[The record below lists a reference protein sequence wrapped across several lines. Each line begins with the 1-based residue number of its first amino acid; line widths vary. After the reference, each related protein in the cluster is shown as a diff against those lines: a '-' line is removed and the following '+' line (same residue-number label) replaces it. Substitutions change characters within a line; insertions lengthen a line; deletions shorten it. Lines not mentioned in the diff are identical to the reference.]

1 MRRIGPRV
9 GLAAVSLLASG
20 EPSGGADPAPLPAS
34 RLEWRV
40 LPPLPDPIG
49 VAGPFVGAHRGAI
62 VVAGGANFAAADAA
76 DLWDVPKK
84 YQATAAVL
92 TRDTDGAGPFTW
104 RTGFALDRPLAY
116 GASASTPAGI
126 VCAGG
131 EDGTRVFADV
141 VLLSWDPEPR
151 TLTARPLP
159 PLPAP
164 STAGGAAVVGSH
176 VYVIAGQE
184 GLGLDS
190 ATDRLWRLDLTAL
203 GAAGLAWEP
212 LPPVPGGPRAFAI
225 VAAHSGAGGLF
236 VIGGRRQQPGT
247 TDLAGVEPLADCHEF
262 SPQRFARDP
271 ATAWRRRADLP
282 APLMAGAA
290 AAFGPHELV
299 VLAAADGEHLQQSAA
314 DPEFAKR
321 HPGFPK
327 RAWAYDTVADRWT
340 SAGATPA
347 CPVTTPAVVFDG
359 GVVLVSGEL
368 RPRVRTREVWHVRER
383 GGQPGGEQGHD

>member
-9 GLAAVSLLASG
+9 GLVAVSLLASG
-20 EPSGGADPAPLPAS
+20 GPAGGDDPDS
-34 RLEWRV
+34 RSTTRLEWRL

-49 VAGPFVGAHRGAI
+49 VAGPFVGAHEGAI

-76 DLWDVPKK
+76 DLWDVPKQ
-84 YQATAAVL
+84 YHAVASVL
-92 TRDTDGAGPFTW
+92 TREAGTTDNLAW
-104 RTGFALDRPLAY
+104 RSGFRLEQPVAY

-126 VCAGG
+126 VCVGG
-131 EDGTRVFADV
+131 EDGRQAVADAFM
-141 VLLSWDPEPR
+141 LTWDSAAEK
-151 TLTARPLP
+151 LARSPLP

-164 STAGGAAVVGSH
+164 STAGGAAVVGSQ

-212 LPPVPGGPRAFAI
+212 LPPVPGGPRAFAM
-225 VAAHSGAGGLF
+225 VAAVADCLF

-262 SPQRFARDP
+262 SPERFARDP

-282 APLMAGAA
+282 TPLMAGAA
-290 AAFGPHELV
+290 AAFGPSQLV
-299 VLAAADGEHLQQSAA
+299 VLAAADGDLLKQLAA

-340 SAGATPA
+340 SAGETPA
-347 CPVTTPAVVFDG
+347 CPVTTPAVAFDG
-359 GVVLVSGEL
+359 GVVLASGEL

-383 GGQPGGEQGHD
+383 AGQPGGEQRHD

>member
-9 GLAAVSLLASG
+9 GLVAVSLLASG
-20 EPSGGADPAPLPAS
+20 GPAGGDDPDS
-34 RLEWRV
+34 RSTTRLEWRL

-49 VAGPFVGAHRGAI
+49 VAGPFVGAHEGAI

-76 DLWDVPKK
+76 DLWDVPKQ
-84 YQATAAVL
+84 YHAVASVL
-92 TRDTDGAGPFTW
+92 TREAGTTDNLAW
-104 RTGFALDRPLAY
+104 RSGFRLEQPVAY

-126 VCAGG
+126 VCVGG
-131 EDGTRVFADV
+131 EDGRQAVADAFM
-141 VLLSWDPEPR
+141 LTWDSAAEK
-151 TLTARPLP
+151 LARSPLP

-164 STAGGAAVVGSH
+164 STAGGAAVVGSQ

-212 LPPVPGGPRAFAI
+212 LPPVPGGPRAFAM
-225 VAAHSGAGGLF
+225 VAVVADRLF

-262 SPQRFARDP
+262 SPERFARDP

-282 APLMAGAA
+282 TPLMAGAA
-290 AAFGPHELV
+290 AAFGPSQLV
-299 VLAAADGEHLQQSAA
+299 VLAAADGDLLKQLAA

-340 SAGATPA
+340 SAGETPA
-347 CPVTTPAVVFDG
+347 CPVTTPAVAFDG
-359 GVVLVSGEL
+359 GVVLASGEL

-383 GGQPGGEQGHD
+383 AGQPGGEQRHD

>member
-1 MRRIGPRV
+1 M
-9 GLAAVSLLASG
+9 
-20 EPSGGADPAPLPAS
+20 
-34 RLEWRV
+34 
-40 LPPLPDPIG
+40 
-49 VAGPFVGAHRGAI
+49 
-62 VVAGGANFAAADAA
+62 
-76 DLWDVPKK
+76 
-84 YQATAAVL
+84 
-92 TRDTDGAGPFTW
+92 
-104 RTGFALDRPLAY
+104 
-116 GASASTPAGI
+116 
-126 VCAGG
+126 
-131 EDGTRVFADV
+131 
-141 VLLSWDPEPR
+141 
-151 TLTARPLP
+151 
-159 PLPAP
+159 
-164 STAGGAAVVGSH
+164 
-176 VYVIAGQE
+176 IAGQE

-212 LPPVPGGPRAFAI
+212 LPPLPGGPRAFAM
-225 VAAHSGAGGLF
+225 VAAAADRLF

-262 SPQRFARDP
+262 SPERFAQDP

-290 AAFGPHELV
+290 AAFGRSQLV
-299 VLAAADGEHLQQSAA
+299 VLAAADGELLEQLAA

-347 CPVTTPAVVFDG
+347 CPVTTPAVAFDG
-359 GVVLVSGEL
+359 GVVLASGEL

-383 GGQPGGEQGHD
+383 AGQPGGEQGHD

>member
-9 GLAAVSLLASG
+9 GLVAVSLLASG
-20 EPSGGADPAPLPAS
+20 GPAGGADPDS
-34 RLEWRV
+34 RSTTRLEWRL

-49 VAGPFVGAHRGAI
+49 VAGPFVGAHEGAI

-76 DLWDVPKK
+76 DLWDVPKQ
-84 YQATAAVL
+84 YHAVASVL
-92 TRDTDGAGPFTW
+92 TREAGTTDNLAW
-104 RTGFALDRPLAY
+104 RTGFALEQPVAY

-131 EDGTRVFADV
+131 EDGRQAVADAFM
-141 VLLSWDPEPR
+141 LTWDSDAEKLAR
-151 TLTARPLP
+151 TPLP

-164 STAGGAAVVGSH
+164 STAGGAAVVGSQ

-212 LPPVPGGPRAFAI
+212 LPPVPGGPRAFAM
-225 VAAHSGAGGLF
+225 VAAVADRLF

-262 SPQRFARDP
+262 SPQRFVQDP

-282 APLMAGAA
+282 APLMAGTA
-290 AAFGPHELV
+290 AAFGPSQLV
-299 VLAAADGEHLQQSAA
+299 VLAAADGELLEQLAA

-327 RAWAYDTVADRWT
+327 RAWAYDTGADRWT

-347 CPVTTPAVVFDG
+347 CPVTTPAVAFDG
-359 GVVLVSGEL
+359 GVVLASGEL

-383 GGQPGGEQGHD
+383 AGQPGGEQGHD

>member
-20 EPSGGADPAPLPAS
+20 GPSGGADPVPSPSS
-34 RLEWRV
+34 RLEWRL

-49 VAGPFVGAHRGAI
+49 VAGPFVGAHEGAI
-62 VVAGGANFAAADAA
+62 IVAGGANFAAADAA
-76 DLWDVPKK
+76 DLWDVPKQF
-84 YQATAAVL
+84 QAAASVL
-92 TRDTDGAGPFTW
+92 TRDAAGAGPYAW

-131 EDGTRVFADV
+131 EDGTQVFADV
-141 VLLSWDPEPR
+141 VMLGWAPEAR
-151 TLTARPLP
+151 RLTSRPLP

-164 STAGGAAVVGSH
+164 SAAGGAAVVGRH

-190 ATDRLWRLDLTAL
+190 ATDRLWRLDLTML
-203 GAAGLAWEP
+203 GAAGFAWEP
-212 LPPVPGGPRAFAI
+212 LPPVPGGPRAFAM
-225 VAAHSGAGGLF
+225 VAAAADRLF
-236 VIGGRRQQPGT
+236 VIGGRRQRPGT

-262 SPQRFARDP
+262 SPERFVRDP

-290 AAFGPHELV
+290 APFGPRHLV
-299 VLAAADGEHLQQSAA
+299 VLAAADGELLGQLAA

-321 HPGFPK
+321 HPGFPR
-327 RAWAYDTVADRWT
+327 RAWAYDTVADRWM
-340 SAGATPA
+340 SAGETPA
-347 CPVTTPAVVFDG
+347 CPVTTPAVAFDG
-359 GVVLVSGEL
+359 GVVLASGEL

-383 GGQPGGEQGHD
+383 TGQAGAEASHD

>member
-9 GLAAVSLLASG
+9 GLAVSLLASG
-20 EPSGGADPAPLPAS
+20 GPAGGADPSPLPAS
-34 RLEWRV
+34 RLEWRL

-84 YQATAAVL
+84 YQATASVL
-92 TRDTDGAGPFTW
+92 TRDADAAGPLAW
-104 RTGFALDRPLAY
+104 QTGFALDRPLAY

-141 VLLSWDPEPR
+141 VLLGWDPEPR

-164 STAGGAAVVGSH
+164 STAGGAAVVGSQ

-212 LPPVPGGPRAFAI
+212 LPPVPGGPRAFAM
-225 VAAHSGAGGLF
+225 VAAVADRLF

-247 TDLAGVEPLADCHEF
+247 TDLAGVQPLADCHEF
-262 SPQRFARDP
+262 SPQRFVQDP

-282 APLMAGAA
+282 APLMAGTA
-290 AAFGPHELV
+290 AAFGPNELV
-299 VLAAADGEHLQQSAA
+299 VLAAADGELLKQLAA

-327 RAWAYDTVADRWT
+327 RAWAYDTGADRWT
-340 SAGATPA
+340 SAGETPA
-347 CPVTTPAVVFDG
+347 CPVTTPAVAFDG
-359 GVVLVSGEL
+359 GVVLASGEL
-368 RPRVRTREVWHVRER
+368 RPRVRTREVWQVRER
-383 GGQPGGEQGHD
+383 AGHAGGEQGHD

>member
-9 GLAAVSLLASG
+9 GLAAVSLMT
-20 EPSGGADPAPLPAS
+20 SGGLAAEPGSAPPS
-34 RLEWRV
+34 RLEWRA
-40 LPPLPDPIG
+40 LPPLPDPVG
-49 VAGPFVGAHRGAI
+49 VAGPFVGVHLGAI
-62 VVAGGANFAAADAA
+62 IVAGGANFAAADAA
-76 DLWDVPKK
+76 DLWEVPKRF
-84 YQATAAVL
+84 QAAAFVL
-92 TRDTDGAGPFTW
+92 GPRPGSAGDHAW

-126 VCAGG
+126 ICAGG

-141 VLLSWDPEPR
+141 VLLGWDPDEGK
-151 TLTARPLP
+151 LVSRPLP

-164 STAGGAAVVGSH
+164 STAGGAAVVGGH

-212 LPPVPGGPRAFAI
+212 LPAVPGGPRAFAM
-225 VAAHSGAGGLF
+225 VAAAADCLF
-236 VIGGRRQQPGT
+236 VLGGRRQQPGT
-247 TDLAGVEPLADCHEF
+247 TDLTGVEPLADCHEF
-262 SPQRFARDP
+262 SPRRFAQDP

-282 APLMAGAA
+282 APLMAGTA
-290 AAFGPHELV
+290 AAFGLNQLV
-299 VLAAADGEHLQQSAA
+299 VLAAADGDLLKRIAA

-327 RAWAYDTVADRWT
+327 RAWAYDTGADRWT
-340 SAGATPA
+340 SAGETPA
-347 CPVTTPAVVFDG
+347 CPVTTPAVAFDG
-359 GVVLVSGEL
+359 GVVLASGEL
-368 RPRVRTREVWHVRER
+368 RPRVRTREVWHVRLR